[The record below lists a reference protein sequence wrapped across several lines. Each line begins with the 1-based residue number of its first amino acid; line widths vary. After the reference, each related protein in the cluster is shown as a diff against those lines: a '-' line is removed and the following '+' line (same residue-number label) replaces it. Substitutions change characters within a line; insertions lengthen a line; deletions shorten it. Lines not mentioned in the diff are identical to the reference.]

1 MENER
6 KSLDYEI
13 MTALN
18 FLLLLLSTAAAA
30 TVNISLTVDIL
41 HFNQPSVPISFVT
54 RAYNH
59 QFSGPTIRVRAG
71 DTLHI
76 SLANHLGPDNDGPNN
91 WFRLPNTTNLHLH
104 GLHISPSGQADDIFR
119 TTSPGDTSVW
129 IYDIPSDHSPG
140 TYFYHPHVHGSS
152 SNQQGGGMAGALIVD
167 PPENSPPLP
176 AAIAAM
182 EEEVLLLQHL
192 CFHNEGKYQSSTP
205 YINHLNVVKYGLD
218 NVDPQFM
225 NHQPSALPDYYL
237 VNGLYRPTIHM
248 LPGQFKRF
256 RLIAAGLNA
265 FLALHVAQCETY
277 VLAKDGIWVGA
288 TAYLEEWHLLVPG
301 SRIDLGLR
309 CNNTGIYNVASS
321 KNAPPY
327 HEDIATTTVVFDG
340 ILVQLNVSGSPVSM
354 QIPTVLPP
362 RASYLVD
369 LSNVTTPVP
378 AGNLFDLTFLTKG
391 GPFAPGL
398 PFPVMQIND
407 ESFQDKNH
415 FVHNMTLDEIQEWTV
430 GIEGDSNVGAGNH
443 PFHVHVNSFQIVA
456 IDGETTRKATMG
468 VRVGE
473 YRDTIPLMMSGKY
486 TIRFVPKRYIGRV
499 LIHCHMIPHVDLGMA
514 AVGQIVAGEHGE
526 HGEHVE
532 DNSL

>member
-1 MENER
+1 
-6 KSLDYEI
+6 
-13 MTALN
+13 MTTSAM
-18 FLLLLLSTAAAA
+18 LLLHITLTVSFLTAQYAAAA

-41 HFNQPSVPISFVT
+41 EFDQLSSVPISFVT
-54 RAYNH
+54 RAYNN
-59 QFSGPTIRVRAG
+59 QFSGPTIRVKAG
-71 DTLHI
+71 DTLRI
-76 SLANHLGPDNDGPNN
+76 SLANHLLGPDNDGPNN
-91 WFRLPNTTNLHLH
+91 WFRLPNTTNIHLH
-104 GLHISPSGQADDIFR
+104 GMHISPSGQADDIFR
-119 TTSPGDTSVW
+119 RTSPGNTSIYV
-129 IYDIPSDHSPG
+129 YDIPSNHSPG
-140 TYFYHPHVHGSS
+140 TYWYHPHVHGSS

-182 EEEVLLLQHL
+182 KEQILLFQHL
-192 CFHNEGKYQSSTP
+192 CFHNEGLYADSTP
-205 YINHLNVVKYGLD
+205 YINHLNVVEYGLD
-218 NVDPQFM
+218 NVDPAFI
-225 NHQPSALPDYYL
+225 NHQPLTLPDYYL
-237 VNGLYRPTIHM
+237 VNGMYRPTIYM
-248 LPGQFKRF
+248 FPGEFKRF

-301 SRIDLGLR
+301 GRIDLGIR
-309 CNNTGIYNVASS
+309 CNETGIYKLASS
-321 KNAPPY
+321 NNAPY
-327 HEDIATTTVVFDG
+327 HVDIATTTVVFNG
-340 ILVQLNVSGSPVSM
+340 VLLQLNVSGSPMAM

-362 RASYLVD
+362 RASYLED

-378 AGNLFDLTFLTKG
+378 TGNLFDLNFLTRG
-391 GPFAPGL
+391 GPFKPGL

-407 ESFQDKNH
+407 ESFQNKNH
-415 FVHNMTLDEIQEWTV
+415 YVHNMTLDEIQEWAV

-443 PFHVHVNSFQIVA
+443 PFHMHVNPFQIIA
-456 IDGETTRKATMG
+456 INGGTTATMG

-514 AVGQIVAGEHGE
+514 AVGQIVEK
-526 HGEHVE
+526 
-532 DNSL
+532 N